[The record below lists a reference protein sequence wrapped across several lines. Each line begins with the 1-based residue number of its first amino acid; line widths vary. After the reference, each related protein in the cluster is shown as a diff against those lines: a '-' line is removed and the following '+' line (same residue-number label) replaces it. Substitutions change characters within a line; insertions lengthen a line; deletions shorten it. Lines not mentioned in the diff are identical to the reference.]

1 MSNITFN
8 ASNQNWVVRDILEAD
23 GMIRNIGWTHCAAVT
38 RPNGKKVYYAN
49 LMINDGEV
57 LNAMVVC

>member
-1 MSNITFN
+1 
-8 ASNQNWVVRDILEAD
+8 VRDILEAD